1 MLLVGAGLLIHS
13 FLRLATIEKGYDPSN
28 VLALQPLMPNE
39 YPLARR
45 VDTIEA
51 LLDRL
56 RASPLVQAAGFSR
69 AGVLIGEEIMIGTFV
84 PPPRSLAEMRDDPAW
99 PRIRPVSA
107 GFLAAMG
114 IPVLAGREF
123 EPADRISVPPAIVI
137 NRSAAQRYFGLDNAV
152 GQRLDWHVGNGT
164 VETTVVGVVEDLRNE
179 SLEHDAYP
187 EVFIE
192 YRRLLT
198 LQEQW
203 GDSIGQ
209 QAETAIGR
217 LSLAV
222 RTTRDPASAVASVR
236 RIVNAVDPNMGI
248 DAIVPIDRLV
258 AGSIA
263 RQRFYAVILGVF
275 AAVAA
280 LLAAIGI
287 YGVLAYAVVQR
298 TQELGVRMAL
308 GAQRAQVLALV
319 LRKGATLT
327 VMGIAGGLIGAA
339 AGTRVLEGMLFGITP
354 LDGTTFLAVA
364 LIFGVVALL
373 ACCVPAR
380 RATRVDPMVALRD

>member
-1 MLLVGAGLLIHS
+1 V
-13 FLRLATIEKGYDPSN
+13 
-28 VLALQPLMPNE
+28 
-39 YPLARR
+39 
-45 VDTIEA
+45 
-51 LLDRL
+51 
-56 RASPLVQAAGFSR
+56 
-69 AGVLIGEEIMIGTFV
+69 
-84 PPPRSLAEMRDDPAW
+84 
-99 PRIRPVSA
+99 
-107 GFLAAMG
+107 
-114 IPVLAGREF
+114 
-123 EPADRISVPPAIVI
+123 
-137 NRSAAQRYFGLDNAV
+137 
-152 GQRLDWHVGNGT
+152 
-164 VETTVVGVVEDLRNE
+164 
-179 SLEHDAYP
+179 
-187 EVFIE
+187 
-192 YRRLLT
+192 
-198 LQEQW
+198 
-203 GDSIGQ
+203 
-209 QAETAIGR
+209 
-217 LSLAV
+217 
-222 RTTRDPASAVASVR
+222 
-236 RIVNAVDPNMGI
+236 GI